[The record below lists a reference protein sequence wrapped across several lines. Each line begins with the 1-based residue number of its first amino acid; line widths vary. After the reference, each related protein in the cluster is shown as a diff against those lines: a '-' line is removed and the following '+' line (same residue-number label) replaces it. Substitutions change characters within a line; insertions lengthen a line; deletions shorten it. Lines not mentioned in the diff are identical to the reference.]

1 MRQPTALETQN
12 EEFLAQKGIRYA
24 TILMTDNILSHSI
37 FDANRQ
43 IVKFLKEMS
52 VHDYETQEKG
62 TEAKVMI
69 DTHIL
74 TFKEEVMSKS
84 SLYKAGT
91 RGDKRMWFG
100 AEILPYVDDD
110 QIVAIFVKGGEF
122 YILNE
127 SKLDIELCYTTSMSN
142 PIKKFLR
149 EYINSTT
156 DYE

>member
-1 MRQPTALETQN
+1 MRELTTLETQN
-12 EEFLAQKGIRYA
+12 EEFLEQKGIRFA

-43 IVKFLKEMS
+43 IVKFLKEMG
-52 VHDYETQEKG
+52 VHDYDAQEKG
-62 TEAKVMI
+62 ADAKVMI

-110 QIVAIFVKGGEF
+110 QIVAIFVKDGEL
-122 YILNE
+122 YVLNE
-127 SKLDIELCYTTSMSN
+127 SKIDIELCYTTGMTN
-142 PIKKFLR
+142 PIKGFLKEITSKR
-149 EYINSTT
+149 
-156 DYE
+156 

>member
-1 MRQPTALETQN
+1 MRQLTTLEIQN
-12 EEFLAQKGIRYA
+12 EAFLEQKGIRFA

-43 IVKFLKEMS
+43 IAKFLKEMG
-52 VHDYETQEKG
+52 VHDYDAQEKG
-62 TEAKVMI
+62 ADAKVMI

-74 TFKEEVMSKS
+74 NFKDEVMSKS

-110 QIVAIFVKGGEF
+110 QVVAIFVKDGEL
-122 YILNE
+122 YVLNE
-127 SKLDIELCYTTSMSN
+127 SKIDIELCYTTSITN
-142 PIKKFLR
+142 PIKFFLKK
-149 EYINSTT
+149 YSTS
-156 DYE
+156 Y